1 MKTVNTNN
9 AIKKSI
15 FDVNKIIVL
24 GIRANTI
31 VRVSYDTK
39 KKGEAIPFSFK
50 DETYSNHALG
60 LSILALTIN
69 QLVAAKE
76 SSATIVAPTDCVI
89 RMLQIR
95 KIVNEN
101 PETITLDAL
110 IDDPDLVMDA
120 LIDEIVSKWTNMPD
134 DENLLESL
142 RDVCLAY
149 LDMKSKGYHYNFVK
163 RHTLTKWQL
172 NRDLCEKAGIQ
183 EGDILSFKD
192 GKDIKYGIN
201 STDASYLNGDF
212 KVSVQE
218 LFSSDGRSFN
228 NYFIPRKGLNMHLLR
243 ARKLNDKVEELL
255 PSIEVEDISLGKETK
270 ALA

>member
-1 MKTVNTNN
+1 MTTVNTNN
-9 AIKKSI
+9 NAIRRSI

-39 KKGEAIPFSFK
+39 KKGKATPFAFK

-69 QLVAAKE
+69 QLVEAKE

-101 PETITLDAL
+101 PDITADE
-110 IDDPDLVMDA
+110 LV
-120 LIDEIVSKWTNMPD
+120 DEITSQWTNVPD

-142 RDVCLAY
+142 KDVCEAY
-149 LDMKSKGYHYNFVK
+149 INMIDNEYYYNFVK

-172 NRDLCEKAGIQ
+172 NRDLCEKAGIK
-183 EGDILSFKD
+183 EGDILSFKN
-192 GKDIKYGIN
+192 GKDVKYGIN
-201 STDASYLNGDF
+201 STDTSYLNGDF
-212 KVSVQE
+212 KVSTQE
-218 LFSSDGRSFN
+218 LFSSDGRSFT
-228 NYFIPRKGLNMHLLR
+228 NYFIPRKGLNIHLLR

-255 PSIEVEDISLGKETK
+255 PSIEVEDISLGKETDT
-270 ALA
+270 LA